1 MRAARCSSVGGVV
14 VSFYFSWRLALV
26 CVAFLPALGFAGAW
40 LKSRGD
46 QHDALMMKA
55 YAAAASVA
63 NEALAALKTVTAFG
77 GQHREIARYAGNLR
91 PAELEGRRKHFD
103 AGLGMVS
110 NIMWTACVHHGWGRL
125 KTQAGLCV
133 WPLPRLVPLVRFRSP
148 PFLSCTGTVLLRGV
162 LHVRSRPLVRQPL
175 GQRVQRRQCGVH
187 GGPDGFRVL
196 LRRRRGHVLFRRAV
210 GHGAGW
216 FLPPPSSL
224 PTPSFLFLPS
234 YSFLPTPSWRPRLDA
249 YPCAVQVGLIFPVW
263 ATITT
268 AAVAASRLYEVID
281 EATAADATDQGAR
294 SSAPADDGGGIV
306 LQPDS
311 VRGDICF
318 KNVTFAYPSRPND
331 VILRDFSLAITGGT
345 STALVGDSGSGK
357 STLLQLILRMYEP
370 QAGEVT
376 LDGVNVKDI
385 NLDSLRSV
393 FGLVAQVCVRS
404 KHTTVLRAARRSL
417 GWSS

>member
-1 MRAARCSSVGGVV
+1 MRVAAPAVSTPRQVPFSPFSFPAQGLFYFVAFCTYGVGLWYASRLVRESNDANAECTVDPTVSGCFSGGVAV
-14 VSFYFSWRLALV
+14 MSFFAVQLGMEQVGS
-26 CVAFLPALGFAGAW
+26 FLP
-40 LKSRGD
+40 S
-46 QHDALMMKA
+46 
-55 YAAAASVA
+55 YSV
-63 NEALAALKTVTAFG
+63 
-77 GQHREIARYAGNLR
+77 
-91 PAELEGRRKHFD
+91 
-103 AGLGMVS
+103 
-110 NIMWTACVHHGWGRL
+110 
-125 KTQAGLCV
+125 
-133 WPLPRLVPLVRFRSP
+133 
-148 PFLSCTGTVLLRGV
+148 
-162 LHVRSRPLVRQPL
+162 
-175 GQRVQRRQCGVH
+175 
-187 GGPDGFRVL
+187 
-196 LRRRRGHVLFRRAV
+196 
-210 GHGAGW
+210 
-216 FLPPPSSL
+216 L
-224 PTPSFLFLPS
+224 PTPSFLLLPS